1 MNNIFSTKR
10 TVLGVALLVPGLC
23 LAENLLTNSSMDTT
37 GAWRGDRRFESVEG
51 NAVISL
57 EAKKNKPVS
66 FSQDVT
72 TRKITDVVLKFRYQT
87 SDYAGRGL
95 QLRATR
101 QDDSSTHN
109 NRQLKA
115 DGKWHEMT
123 WNFSEIR
130 GSQRLTFS
138 IELLE
143 GTGKVLFDDVTV
155 EAK

>member
-1 MNNIFSTKR
+1 MGTILSSR
-10 TVLGVALLVPGLC
+10 SAVLFLVLLVPCLC
-23 LAENLLTNSSMDTT
+23 LAENLFTNSSMDTT
-37 GAWRGDRRFESVEG
+37 GAWRGDRRFETVDG
-51 NAVISL
+51 NAVLTL
-57 EAKKNKPVS
+57 EAKKNKTVS

-72 TRKITDVVLKFRYQT
+72 TRKVTDVVLKFRYQT
-87 SDYAGRGL
+87 SDYSGRGL

-123 WNFSEIR
+123 WTFSEVR
-130 GSQRLTFS
+130 GSNRLTFS

-155 EAK
+155 EEK